1 MTTAQLEIQLIAV
14 IVAIACALPGVFLV
28 LRKMAMMSDA
38 IGHAILFG
46 IVLGFFVV
54 HDVSS
59 PLLVVAAAL
68 TGILTVFLVES
79 LYHTRLVREDA
90 AIGLVFP
97 LLFSIGVILI
107 SRYAGDIHLDVDS
120 VLLGEL
126 AFAPFDRL
134 VISDYDLGPRAV
146 YLMSAILILN
156 VIFIALFYKE
166 LKLASFDAGMAAA
179 AGFSPVLI
187 HYSLMSLVSLTA
199 VGAFDAVG
207 AVLVV
212 ALMIAPPAAAYLL
225 TNRLSLMLLLSAVIA
240 VFSAISGYW
249 LANSLDVNIAGA
261 MATMT
266 GVVFV
271 VVLLFAPF
279 RGLFAI
285 ARRKSRQRIEF
296 AQKMLAVHLLN
307 HQGKPEEQERECH
320 LKDVH
325 EHLRWEKEFAMRI
338 AQASEK
344 EGLLQINSDILTL
357 TSSGL
362 NLARKSMVE

>member
-1 MTTAQLEIQLIAV
+1 MTGAQLEIQLIAV

-46 IVLGFFVV
+46 IVLAFFVV
-54 HDVSS
+54 HDVAS
-59 PLLVVAAAL
+59 PLLIVAAAL
-68 TGILTVFLVES
+68 TGLLTVVMVES
-79 LYHTRLVREDA
+79 LHRTRLVREDA

-107 SRYAGDIHLDVDS
+107 SRYAGDIHLDVDA

-134 VISDYDLGPRAV
+134 VWDGYDLGPRAA
-146 YLMSAILILN
+146 YMMSAILVLN
-156 VIFIALFYKE
+156 IVFIALFYKE
-166 LKLASFDAGMAAA
+166 LKFASFDAGMAAA

-212 ALMIAPPAAAYLL
+212 ALMIAPPAAAYLI
-225 TNRLSLMLLLSAVIA
+225 TNRLSRMLVISAIIA

-249 LANSLDVNIAGA
+249 LANLLDVNIAGS

-266 GVVFV
+266 GVVFGL
-271 VVLLFAPF
+271 VLFFAPY
-279 RGLFAI
+279 RGLIAI
-285 ARRKSRQRIEF
+285 AQRKARQRIEF

-307 HQGKPEEQERECH
+307 HQGKPEERERECH
-320 LKDVH
+320 VRDVH
-325 EHLRWEKEFAMRI
+325 EHLRWEKEFAGKITRI
-338 AQASEK
+338 SQR
-344 EGLLQINSDILTL
+344 EGLLAIDNNIMTL
-357 TSSGL
+357 TSTGL
-362 NLARKSMVE
+362 ALAEKSMVE